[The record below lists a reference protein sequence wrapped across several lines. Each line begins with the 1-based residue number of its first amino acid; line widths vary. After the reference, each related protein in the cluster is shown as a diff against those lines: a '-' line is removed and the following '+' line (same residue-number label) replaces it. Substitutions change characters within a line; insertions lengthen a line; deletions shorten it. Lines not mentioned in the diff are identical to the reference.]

1 MQSSDLPLDDDTMQ
15 SPPGNDGANGTKA
28 LASGGLP
35 RRERKT
41 NLTDRKLDDLAA
53 KHLVNP
59 VDITDSKQAGLVAR
73 VFPNGRRSF
82 YFKWRPKSEAGGKRR
97 FRSMRLD
104 ASNVA
109 EARRKATEAAAQ
121 VSIGRDPTVTSAAFT
136 PMSTTTVAEAVKQF
150 VDHLT
155 GIGRKQAYVKNVEG
169 MFRNHVLPVLGQHRL
184 IDVTQKDLSDLLASL
199 KKKVSAKADGPIVER
214 SSSKSSTG
222 RSRQHDGTKRRVS
235 VMPNRVYT
243 QINSLLRW
251 ATEEGVLPPGA
262 APLVRRPIPIEP
274 GKVRLDAGTK
284 RVLRAG
290 HLARIWIAVA
300 EEPPHVR
307 NLIRLLLLLPL
318 RREELTG
325 LRWREVKGLETGSN
339 VVQFDV
345 TAFTGPRLDIPAER
359 MKGGKRPQMMPL
371 PTSAVVMLEE
381 MKEFKGA
388 GGDFVFSVT
397 AGRTSFA
404 GWQSLMVRLRE
415 RCQGL
420 PENWNIHDFR
430 TAFATEVGD
439 RLNAEPSI
447 VSRLLSHAL
456 ENQLGVT
463 WRYDQSRRIEPMLA
477 LLTRWQDLIIAE
489 VETELRRRREDA
501 GCPIET
507 NVFGLQAS
515 E

>member
-1 MQSSDLPLDDDTMQ
+1 MQSSDLPVDDDTI
-15 SPPGNDGANGTKA
+15 SPAGSDGANGTKA
-28 LASGGLP
+28 LASVGLP
-35 RRERKT
+35 RKERKT
-41 NLTDRKLDDLAA
+41 SLTDRKLDDLAA
-53 KHLVNP
+53 KHLVSP
-59 VDITDSKQAGLVAR
+59 VDITDSKVAGLVAR

-82 YFKWRPKSEAGGKRR
+82 YFKWRPKPEAGGRRR

-104 ASNVA
+104 ASNVN
-109 EARRKATEAAAQ
+109 EARQKAMEASAQ

-155 GIGRKQAYVKNVEG
+155 GIGRKPAYVKNVEG
-169 MFRNHVLPVLGQHRL
+169 MFRNHVLLVLGQHRL

-199 KKKVSAKADGPIVER
+199 KKKASAKADGPVVER
-214 SSSKSSTG
+214 RSSKAPNG
-222 RSRQHDGTKRRVS
+222 RNRQHDGTKRRVS

-251 ATEEGVLPPGA
+251 ATEEGVLPSGA
-262 APLVRRPIPIEP
+262 APLVRRPIPVEP
-274 GKVRLDAGTK
+274 SKARLDAGTK

-290 HLARIWIAVA
+290 HLARIWIAVTD
-300 EEPPHVR
+300 EPPHVR

-318 RREELTG
+318 RREEVTG
-325 LRWREVKGLETGSN
+325 LRWGEVNGLETGSN

-359 MKGGKRPQMMPL
+359 MNGGKRPQMMPL
-371 PTSAVVMLEE
+371 PPSAVAMLEE
-381 MKEFKGA
+381 MRKFKGV

-415 RCQGL
+415 RCNGL
-420 PENWNIHDFR
+420 PEHWNIHDFR

-477 LLTRWQDLIIAE
+477 LLTRWQDLILEE
-489 VETELRRRREDA
+489 VETELRRRRQESGGSVEA
-501 GCPIET
+501 NIL
-507 NVFGLQAS
+507 GLRLS